1 MTVAK
6 LTQRLVN
13 YAAPRGKR
21 YDLRDTEVK
30 GLFLRVEPSG
40 KKTFY
45 INYRTPRPAR
55 RQRNIKLAPGFTPL
69 CEVRA
74 AAKRFLS
81 RLWLENSDPAW
92 LRAPSV
98 TVAELLKKYEPW
110 VKKQRKSG
118 KKTVRM
124 IRQFGEFLPAP
135 VSSLTSETI
144 SAWQKRQ
151 TKIKGATVNR
161 RFAAL
166 RSMLSWAKR
175 QELIPEVPFSVS
187 KVSQKDSKVVE
198 RYLTPEEREKLLSA
212 AEKCGTKWMKT
223 AIILSLNT
231 GIRKGTLLKLKW
243 SNVDLENKQLKLEA
257 AIMKGGKDAVLPLND
272 AACEELARW
281 KKRTRKQ
288 KGLVFSVHGKRL
300 SDTRTQFCKLLE
312 QAGIK
317 NFSWHCL
324 RHDFASRLAM
334 AGVSMHV
341 VQKLMCHST
350 LQMTE
355 RYAHLAPSVL
365 AEAVSV
371 LE

>member
-6 LTQRLVN
+6 LTQRLVDS
-13 YAAPRGKR
+13 ADVREKR
-21 YDLRDTEVK
+21 YDIRDSEVK
-30 GLFLRVEPSG
+30 GLFVRVEPSG
-40 KKTFY
+40 RKTYY
-45 INYRTPRPAR
+45 INYRTPRPLR
-55 RQRNIKLAPGFTPL
+55 RQRNIKLAPAFVPL

-118 KKTVRM
+118 VKTVRM
-124 IRQFGEFLPAP
+124 IRQFSEFLPCP
-135 VSSLTSETI
+135 VSSLTCDTI

-161 RFAAL
+161 RLAAL
-166 RSMLSWAKR
+166 RSMLSWAKL
-175 QELIPEVPFSVS
+175 QQFIPEVPFSVP
-187 KVSQKDSKVVE
+187 KVSQKDSKIVE
-198 RYLTPEEREKLLSA
+198 RYLTPEERQNLMSA
-212 AEKCGTKWMKT
+212 AENCKAKWMKP
-223 AIILSLNT
+223 ALVLSLNT

-243 SNVDLENKQLKLEA
+243 QNVDFENRQLRLEA
-257 AIMKGGKDAVLPLND
+257 AIMKGGKAAVLPLND
-272 AACEELARW
+272 MVCDELARW
-281 KKRTRKQ
+281 KHRTRKT
-288 KGLVFSVHGKRL
+288 KGYVFSEHGKML
-300 SDTRTQFCKLLE
+300 SDTRTAFSKLLAE
-312 QAGIK
+312 AGIK

-334 AGVSMHV
+334 AGVSMQV
-341 VQKLMCHST
+341 IQKLMCHSS

-365 AEAVSV
+365 AEAVSI
-371 LE
+371 LK